1 MFNGKTILIT
11 GGTGSFGQKF
21 VEFLLSNFKMK
32 KIIVYSRDEFKQFEM
47 AKIYNHKSMRYFIG
61 DVRDRHRLKLALTGV
76 DYVVHA
82 AALKQVI
89 SSEYNPTECIKT
101 NIYGAENLIYACL
114 ETNVKYLVALSSDK
128 AVNPINLYGATKL
141 ASDKLFIAANNY
153 SAGKCIFSVTRYGN
167 VIGSR
172 GSVVEIYRELIKSN
186 IDQFPITDFKMTRFW
201 MTLLQGVEFVAK
213 SFYRMKGGEIFIPK
227 IPSIFIK
234 DLIKSFNSKCKYKVI
249 GIRPG
254 EKLEETLC
262 AKEDSTNTY
271 DFGDHYEVLSSISY
285 NRVNKPVNR
294 LKEIG
299 KKVSSDFEYTSSNNK
314 DFLSIDKIKK
324 LNLIK

>member
-285 NRVNKPVNR
+285 NRVNKSVNR

>member
-1 MFNGKTILIT
+1 
-11 GGTGSFGQKF
+11 
-21 VEFLLSNFKMK
+21 
-32 KIIVYSRDEFKQFEM
+32 
-47 AKIYNHKSMRYFIG
+47 
-61 DVRDRHRLKLALTGV
+61 LKLALTGV

-285 NRVNKPVNR
+285 NRVNKSVNR